1 MNISPVSEKCI
12 ADYPGYPGALNF
24 SWSID
29 GTDLGG
35 YASPRTPSGIT
46 LHGQEAIRDAV
57 LQYAYDRETQT
68 LTLECIVENI
78 FLEKAAAALGTGS
91 FPLLVHMS
99 DKDIEMQTF
108 GPVSFTPVDEQ
119 TRYFDFGH
127 AVYTDAAS
135 GKSIEISGLELTP
148 FGAVWKVRYEGAEAI
163 HSPNGDPA
171 DAEVWSMLE
180 DKVCIESQ
188 LFFSDG
194 SAFSTG
200 GALSAPYT
208 SGAVELHCEWGSAIN
223 IDGIQK
229 IVLGDLVLW
238 KNFKPLQAKS
248 RYPLFRDTGS
258 LSASASVI
266 LCLCYGKGRIL
277 QHKILKAVLFLHQ
290 GKLTPHADI
299 RPRLGKIVR
308 IGKRVGR
315 KKFQPLRAAS
325 GSVGNVAG
333 IIAFPALLIHISGK
347 LPFDADCPAK
357 IVVRLLHH
365 IIDHRIEHGAA
376 HACQIQFAGF
386 VLRKRL
392 RCRLRRWERRRLSC
406 RQRRFRREHRRRL
419 LRCRRRRRAAGR
431 KRAERYDDQQYA
443 EPFFHFLTPP
453 TTVPASQD
461 RAKAM
466 I

>member
-1 MNISPVSEKCI
+1 MKRETITQALDGLDDRFVSEAAVYAPGTMQEGPERIVRMKKKRFLSIVLAAALILALGITAYAAWSTHAARQEEIKADLKIEENNVSSYAEYPVPEAANSTVSDVPEEEGSESELVLLSAVNAGDLQRVYVNISPVSEKCI

-46 LHGQEAIRDAV
+46 LHGQEAIRNAV

-68 LTLECIVENI
+68 LTLECIVENM

-200 GALSAPYT
+200 GALTAPYT
-208 SGAVELHCEWGSAIN
+208 NGAVELHCEWGSAIN

-238 KNFKPLQAKS
+238 KNDP
-248 RYPLFRDTGS
+248 
-258 LSASASVI
+258 
-266 LCLCYGKGRIL
+266 
-277 QHKILKAVLFLHQ
+277 
-290 GKLTPHADI
+290 
-299 RPRLGKIVR
+299 
-308 IGKRVGR
+308 
-315 KKFQPLRAAS
+315 
-325 GSVGNVAG
+325 
-333 IIAFPALLIHISGK
+333 
-347 LPFDADCPAK
+347 
-357 IVVRLLHH
+357 
-365 IIDHRIEHGAA
+365 
-376 HACQIQFAGF
+376 
-386 VLRKRL
+386 
-392 RCRLRRWERRRLSC
+392 
-406 RQRRFRREHRRRL
+406 
-419 LRCRRRRRAAGR
+419 
-431 KRAERYDDQQYA
+431 
-443 EPFFHFLTPP
+443 
-453 TTVPASQD
+453 
-461 RAKAM
+461 
-466 I
+466 

>member
-1 MNISPVSEKCI
+1 MKRETITQALGGLDDRFVSEAAVYAPGTMQEGPERIVRMKKKRFLSIVLAAALILALGITAYAAWSTHAARQEEIKADLKIEENNVSSYAEYPVPEAANSTVSDVPEEEGSESELVLLSAVNAGEFQRVYVNISPVSEKCI

-68 LTLECIVENI
+68 LTLECIVENM

-171 DAEVWSMLE
+171 VHAGGQGMHRIAALLLRRLGLLHRRRADRSVH
-180 DKVCIESQ
+180 KRR
-188 LFFSDG
+188 
-194 SAFSTG
+194 G
-200 GALSAPYT
+200 GAPLRMGQRDQHRRYSEDR
-208 SGAVELHCEWGSAIN
+208 SGGSSPLE
-223 IDGIQK
+223 K
-229 IVLGDLVLW
+229 RPLTR
-238 KNFKPLQAKS
+238 NFKPLLAKS

-258 LSASASVI
+258 L
-266 LCLCYGKGRIL
+266 R
-277 QHKILKAVLFLHQ
+277 
-290 GKLTPHADI
+290 PH
-299 RPRLGKIVR
+299 L
-308 IGKRVGR
+308 
-315 KKFQPLRAAS
+315 
-325 GSVGNVAG
+325 
-333 IIAFPALLIHISGK
+333 
-347 LPFDADCPAK
+347 
-357 IVVRLLHH
+357 
-365 IIDHRIEHGAA
+365 
-376 HACQIQFAGF
+376 
-386 VLRKRL
+386 
-392 RCRLRRWERRRLSC
+392 
-406 RQRRFRREHRRRL
+406 
-419 LRCRRRRRAAGR
+419 
-431 KRAERYDDQQYA
+431 
-443 EPFFHFLTPP
+443 
-453 TTVPASQD
+453 
-461 RAKAM
+461 
-466 I
+466 

>member
-1 MNISPVSEKCI
+1 MKRETITQALGGLDDRFVSEAAVYAPGTMQEGPERIVHMKKKRFLSIVLAAALILTLGIMAYAAWSTHAARQEEIKADLKIEENNVSSYAEYPVPEAANSTVSDVPEAEGSESEIVLLSAVNAGEFQRVYVNISPVSEKCI
-12 ADYPGYPGALNF
+12 ADYPRYPGALNF

-68 LTLECIVENI
+68 LTLECIVEDM

-127 AVYTDAAS
+127 AVYTDAAL

-148 FGAVWKVRYEGAEAI
+148 FGAVWKVHYEGAEAI

-238 KNFKPLQAKS
+238 KNDP
-248 RYPLFRDTGS
+248 
-258 LSASASVI
+258 
-266 LCLCYGKGRIL
+266 
-277 QHKILKAVLFLHQ
+277 
-290 GKLTPHADI
+290 
-299 RPRLGKIVR
+299 
-308 IGKRVGR
+308 
-315 KKFQPLRAAS
+315 
-325 GSVGNVAG
+325 
-333 IIAFPALLIHISGK
+333 
-347 LPFDADCPAK
+347 
-357 IVVRLLHH
+357 
-365 IIDHRIEHGAA
+365 
-376 HACQIQFAGF
+376 
-386 VLRKRL
+386 
-392 RCRLRRWERRRLSC
+392 
-406 RQRRFRREHRRRL
+406 
-419 LRCRRRRRAAGR
+419 
-431 KRAERYDDQQYA
+431 
-443 EPFFHFLTPP
+443 
-453 TTVPASQD
+453 
-461 RAKAM
+461 
-466 I
+466 

>member
-1 MNISPVSEKCI
+1 MKRETITQALGGLDDRFVSEAAVYAPGTMQEGPERIVRMKKKRFLSIVLAAALILALGITAYAAWSTHAARLEEIKADLKIEENNVSSYAEYPVPEAANSTVSDVPEEEGSESELVLLSAVNAGEFQRVYVNISPVSEKCI

-68 LTLECIVENI
+68 LTLECIVEDM

-91 FPLLVHMS
+91 FPLFVHMS

-238 KNFKPLQAKS
+238 KNDP
-248 RYPLFRDTGS
+248 
-258 LSASASVI
+258 
-266 LCLCYGKGRIL
+266 
-277 QHKILKAVLFLHQ
+277 
-290 GKLTPHADI
+290 
-299 RPRLGKIVR
+299 
-308 IGKRVGR
+308 
-315 KKFQPLRAAS
+315 
-325 GSVGNVAG
+325 
-333 IIAFPALLIHISGK
+333 
-347 LPFDADCPAK
+347 
-357 IVVRLLHH
+357 
-365 IIDHRIEHGAA
+365 
-376 HACQIQFAGF
+376 
-386 VLRKRL
+386 
-392 RCRLRRWERRRLSC
+392 
-406 RQRRFRREHRRRL
+406 
-419 LRCRRRRRAAGR
+419 
-431 KRAERYDDQQYA
+431 
-443 EPFFHFLTPP
+443 
-453 TTVPASQD
+453 
-461 RAKAM
+461 
-466 I
+466 

>member
-1 MNISPVSEKCI
+1 MKRETITQALGGLDDRFVSEAAVYAPGTMQEGPERIVRMKKKRFLSIVLAAALILALGITAYAAWSTHAARQEEIKADLKIEENNVSSYAEYPVPEAANSTVSDVPEEEGSESELVLLSAVNAGEFQRVYVNISPVSEKCI

-68 LTLECIVENI
+68 LTLECIVEDM
-78 FLEKAAAALGTGS
+78 FLEKAAAALGMGS

-163 HSPNGDPA
+163 HSPNGNPA

-188 LFFSDG
+188 LLFSDG

-200 GALSAPYT
+200 GALTAPYT
-208 SGAVELHCEWGSAIN
+208 NGAVELHCEWGSAIN

-238 KNFKPLQAKS
+238 KNDP
-248 RYPLFRDTGS
+248 
-258 LSASASVI
+258 
-266 LCLCYGKGRIL
+266 
-277 QHKILKAVLFLHQ
+277 
-290 GKLTPHADI
+290 
-299 RPRLGKIVR
+299 
-308 IGKRVGR
+308 
-315 KKFQPLRAAS
+315 
-325 GSVGNVAG
+325 
-333 IIAFPALLIHISGK
+333 
-347 LPFDADCPAK
+347 
-357 IVVRLLHH
+357 
-365 IIDHRIEHGAA
+365 
-376 HACQIQFAGF
+376 
-386 VLRKRL
+386 
-392 RCRLRRWERRRLSC
+392 
-406 RQRRFRREHRRRL
+406 
-419 LRCRRRRRAAGR
+419 
-431 KRAERYDDQQYA
+431 
-443 EPFFHFLTPP
+443 
-453 TTVPASQD
+453 
-461 RAKAM
+461 
-466 I
+466 